1 MPVQTSS
8 DISTQSHCRQRQ
20 TAQCDLQED
29 TVVWVLGFNRSAHL
43 LLSGVEPESVS
54 TNGEL
59 VCNLLSSLYVGCQRM
74 DLHRTKESRT
84 DSDVY
89 INLPCM

>member
-54 TNGEL
+54 TNEEL

-74 DLHRTKESRT
+74 NLHRTKESRT